1 MKKSHLGLAISAA
14 LLSGSV
20 FAEGTLNLNKKSYA
34 IIAPEQQ
41 QVASATNGVASLIE
55 ARVAKLADI
64 QLKVKSRLEQAGIK
78 VTKQL
83 KNLAA
88 ISLADLSNSQVKQLR
103 SQGYTVEEMGTKQLI
118 ESDVQSPTIQEQSTP
133 WGIDRVRS
141 PEAWAD
147 NNGTGV

>member
-1 MKKSHLGLAISAA
+1 MKKSHLGLATSAA

-64 QLKVKSRLEQAGIK
+64 QLKVKSRLEQAGIE

-88 ISLADLSNSQVKQLR
+88 IPLPTCLIHRSSNCVHK
-103 SQGYTVEEMGTKQLI
+103 
-118 ESDVQSPTIQEQSTP
+118 
-133 WGIDRVRS
+133 GIPLKKWEPS
-141 PEAWAD
+141 S
-147 NNGTGV
+147 